1 MAQYTYLAWTVEMV
15 RAGDLSSVVVPH
27 QLGTVEALFLVLD
40 FLQMVAL
47 VLFVL
52 REAVELAALE

>member
-1 MAQYTYLAWTVEMV
+1 MRFLGHW
-15 RAGDLSSVVVPH
+15 RGNFRLRGDFGR

-40 FLQMVAL
+40 FLQTVAL

-52 REAVELAALE
+52 REAVELVALA

>member
-1 MAQYTYLAWTVEMV
+1 
-15 RAGDLSSVVVPH
+15 
-27 QLGTVEALFLVLD
+27 VEALFLVLD

-52 REAVELAALE
+52 REAVELVALA

>member
-1 MAQYTYLAWTVEMV
+1 VETV
-15 RAGDLSSVVVPH
+15 RAGDLSSVVVLH